1 MLYISFVKNK
11 IYRKG
16 QCVQNVVTFRETYIM
31 SADLYNVLVLYN
43 TFLFYSQ
50 PFDKRVCREKEASVR
65 RMPPSCKYR
74 SRNRSPQSPYSG
86 KATPT
91 GQPQATE

>member
-1 MLYISFVKNK
+1 MLYNLKK
-11 IYRKG
+11 IKYVEKDSMFTTRSHLGKH
-16 QCVQNVVTFRETYIM
+16 NYIM

-50 PFDKRVCREKEASVR
+50 PFDKRVCWEKEASFR
-65 RMPPSCKYR
+65 RLPPSCKYW